1 MTDINKIGLVCE
13 GGGQR
18 IVYTAG
24 VLDFFL
30 ENNLHFP
37 YVIGVSAG
45 ASNSLSYVSRQ
56 IGRNRTIDINFAKD
70 RRYSSF
76 GNFLRNGS
84 VFGMEFLFDEIPNH
98 LVPFDYETY
107 FNSSSEHVIGITN
120 CETGKT
126 EYFYKKNITR
136 ESLMDITIAS
146 CSLPFMGKIKTFY
159 GKNYLDGGI
168 SDPIPIRKAIEDG
181 YEKNVVLL
189 SQKYDYKKEP
199 FKNFN
204 LLKKFFKGYE
214 GIEDIMKNRHKIYNE
229 TLNYLEELEEDGKVF
244 IFRPKDLLGVGR
256 TTKDTKKLE
265 GLYNQGY
272 IIAKERIDTLTDWIF
287 PSHHLV

>member
-1 MTDINKIGLVCE
+1 MSNIKKIGLVCE

-18 IVYTAG
+18 IVHTAG
-24 VLDFFL
+24 ILDFFL
-30 ENNLHFP
+30 ENNIHFP

-56 IGRNRTIDINFAKD
+56 VGRNRTIDIDFAKD

-84 VFGMEFLFDEIPNH
+84 VFGMEFLFDELPNH

-107 FNSSSEHVIGITN
+107 FTSSSEHVIGITN
-120 CETGKT
+120 SETGKT
-126 EYFYKKNITR
+126 EYFYKKNIAR
-136 ESLMDITIAS
+136 DCLMDITIAS
-146 CSLPFMGKIKTFY
+146 CSLPFMGKIKTID

-189 SQKYDYKKEP
+189 TQDYHYRKEP

-214 GIEDIMKNRHKIYNE
+214 GIEEIMKNRHNIYNE
-229 TLNYLEELEEDGKVF
+229 TLDYIKELEEDGNFF
-244 IFRPKDLLGVGR
+244 IFRPKNLLEVGR
-256 TTKDTKKLE
+256 TTKNTKKLE
-265 GLYNQGY
+265 RLYNQGY
-272 IIAKERIDTLTDWIF
+272 SIAKEKREALIEWMNEGA
-287 PSHHLV
+287 

>member
-1 MTDINKIGLVCE
+1 MTNIKKIGLVCE

-18 IVYTAG
+18 IVHTAG
-24 VLDFFL
+24 ILDFFL
-30 ENNLHFP
+30 ENKLHFP

-56 IGRNRTIDINFAKD
+56 VGRNRTIDIDFAKD

-84 VFGMEFLFDEIPNH
+84 VFGMEFLFDKLPNH

-107 FNSSSEHVIGITN
+107 FNSSSEHVIGITH

-126 EYFYKKNITR
+126 DYYYKKNIVR

-146 CSLPFMGKIKTFY
+146 CSLPFMGKIKSIN

-181 YEKNVVLL
+181 YDKNVVLL
-189 SQKYDYKKEP
+189 SQKYDYRKEP

-214 GIEDIMKNRHKIYNE
+214 GIEDIMNNRHNIYNE
-229 TLNYLEELEEDGKVF
+229 TLDYLKELEEDGKVF
-244 IFRPKDLLGVGR
+244 IFRPKDLLKVGR
-256 TTKDTKKLE
+256 TTKDSKKLE
-265 GLYNQGY
+265 RLYNQGY
-272 IIAKERIDTLTDWIF
+272 SIAKEKRNAMMEWMNDFI
-287 PSHHLV
+287 

>member
-1 MTDINKIGLVCE
+1 MFRIKKIGLVCE

-18 IVYTAG
+18 IIHTAG
-24 VLDFFL
+24 ILDFFL

-45 ASNSLSYVSRQ
+45 VSNTLSYISRQ
-56 IGRNRTIDINFAKD
+56 IGRNRTVDIDFSKD

-84 VFGMEFLFDEIPNH
+84 LFGMEFLFDTIPNQ
-98 LVPFDYETY
+98 LVPFDYDAY
-107 FNSSSEHVIGITN
+107 FNSSTEHVIGATN

-136 ESLMDITIAS
+136 DSLMDIVIAS
-146 CSLPFMGKIKTFY
+146 CSLPFMGKMKMIDDK
-159 GKNYLDGGI
+159 KYLDGGV

-181 YEKNVVLL
+181 YERNVVLL
-189 SQKYDYKKEP
+189 TQKYDYRKKS
-199 FKNFN
+199 FKNFD

-214 GIEDIMKNRHKIYNE
+214 GIEEIMKNRHNKYNK
-229 TLNYLEELEEDGKVF
+229 TLDYLKELEEVGKVF
-244 IFRPKDLLGVGR
+244 IFRPKDLLEVGR
-256 TTKDTKKLE
+256 TTKDSKKLE
-265 GLYNQGY
+265 RLFNQGY
-272 IIAKERIDTLTDWIF
+272 SIAQEKTEILMEWINDG
-287 PSHHLV
+287 

>member
-1 MTDINKIGLVCE
+1 MSNINRIGLVCE

-18 IVYTAG
+18 IVHTAG
-24 VLDFFL
+24 ILDFFL

-56 IGRNRTIDINFAKD
+56 IGRNRKIDIDYAKD

-84 VFGMEFLFDEIPNH
+84 VFGMQFLFDELPNK
-98 LVPFDYETY
+98 LVPFDYDTY
-107 FNSSSEHVIGITN
+107 FSSTSEHVIGITN

-126 EYFYKKNITR
+126 EYFYKKNIAR

-146 CSLPFMGKIKTFY
+146 CSLPFMGKIKTI
-159 GKNYLDGGI
+159 GNKNYLDGGI

-189 SQKYDYKKEP
+189 TQDYNYKKEP

-214 GIEDIMKNRHKIYNE
+214 GIEDIMKNRHIIYNE
-229 TLNYLEELEEDGKVF
+229 TLDYLKELEEDGKAF
-244 IFRPKDLLGVGR
+244 IFRPKDLLKVGR
-256 TTKDTKKLE
+256 TTKNSKKLE
-265 GLYNQGY
+265 RLFNQGY
-272 IIAKERIDTLTDWIF
+272 SIAKEKRDSLIEWMNK
-287 PSHHLV
+287 VA

>member
-1 MTDINKIGLVCE
+1 MSSIKKIGLVCE

-18 IVYTAG
+18 IVHTAG
-24 VLDFFL
+24 ILDFFL

-56 IGRNRTIDINFAKD
+56 IGRNRIVDIDFAKD

-76 GNFLRNGS
+76 SNFLRNGS
-84 VFGMEFLFDEIPNH
+84 VFGMEFLFDELPNH
-98 LVPFDYETY
+98 LIPFDYETY

-120 CETGKT
+120 SQTGKT
-126 EYFYKKNITR
+126 EYYYKKNIAR

-146 CSLPFMGKIKTFY
+146 CSLPFMGKIKTIND
-159 GKNYLDGGI
+159 KNYLDGGI

-189 SQKYDYKKEP
+189 TQKFDYRKEP

-214 GIEDIMKNRHKIYNE
+214 GIEDIMENRHNIYNE
-229 TLNYLEELEEDGKVF
+229 TLDYLNELEADGKAF
-244 IFRPKDLLGVGR
+244 IFRPKDLLEVGR
-256 TTKDTKKLE
+256 TTKNTKKLE
-265 GLYNQGY
+265 SLYNQGY
-272 IIAKERIDTLTDWIF
+272 SIAKKKKSHLMEWINDG
-287 PSHHLV
+287 

>member
-1 MTDINKIGLVCE
+1 MSEIKNIGLVCE

-18 IVYTAG
+18 IVHTAG
-24 VLDFFL
+24 ILDFFL
-30 ENNLHFP
+30 ENNVHFP

-45 ASNSLSYVSRQ
+45 ASNSLSYISRQ
-56 IGRNRTIDINFAKD
+56 IGRNRIVDIQFAKD

-76 GNFLRNGS
+76 RNFLRDGS
-84 VFGMEFLFDEIPNH
+84 VFGMKFLFDEIPNH

-107 FNSSSEHVIGITN
+107 FNSSTEHVIGATI

-126 EYFYKKNITR
+126 EYFYKKNLTKKKN
-136 ESLMDITIAS
+136 LMDIAIAS
-146 CSLPFMGKIKTFY
+146 CSLPFMGRIKEFN

-189 SQKYDYKKEP
+189 TQNDNYRKES

-204 LLKKFFKGYE
+204 LLKKLFKGYE
-214 GIEDIMKNRHKIYNE
+214 GIEEIMNNRHIVYND
-229 TLNYLEELEEDGKVF
+229 TLDFLKKLEEDGKVF
-244 IFRPKDLLGVGR
+244 IFRPDDLQQVGR
-256 TTKDTKKLE
+256 TTKDSKKLKK
-265 GLYNQGY
+265 LFNQGY
-272 IIAKERIDTLTDWIF
+272 SLANERMNELTEWI
-287 PSHHLV
+287 SSS

>member
-1 MTDINKIGLVCE
+1 MSDIKKIGLVCE

-18 IVYTAG
+18 IVHTAG
-24 VLDFFL
+24 ILDFFL
-30 ENNLHFP
+30 EKNLHFP

-56 IGRNRTIDINFAKD
+56 VGRNRTIDIDYAKD

-84 VFGMEFLFDEIPNH
+84 VFGMEFLFDELPNN

-107 FNSSSEHVIGITN
+107 FNSSSEHVIGITH

-126 EYFYKKNITR
+126 EYYYKKNIAR
-136 ESLMDITIAS
+136 DSLMDITIAS
-146 CSLPFMGKIKTFY
+146 CSLPFMGKIKTIND
-159 GKNYLDGGI
+159 KNYLDGGI

-189 SQKYDYKKEP
+189 TQKYDYRKEP

-214 GIEDIMKNRHKIYNE
+214 GIEDIMKNRHNIYNE
-229 TLNYLEELEEDGKVF
+229 TLDYLKELEADGKAF
-244 IFRPKDLLGVGR
+244 IFRPEDLLEVGR
-256 TTKDTKKLE
+256 TTKNTKKLE
-265 GLYNQGY
+265 RLYNQGY
-272 IIAKERIDTLTDWIF
+272 TIAKERMKDLTEWIF
-287 PSHHLV
+287 PDHHLI